1 MFAAPKYAI
10 WQSCLVG
17 GVAAALAVV
26 IASTVDGEFLEESV
40 RGIRTVSRFLFED
53 LGRRQVR

>member
-1 MFAAPKYAI
+1 
-10 WQSCLVG
+10 
-17 GVAAALAVV
+17 
-26 IASTVDGEFLEESV
+26 VDGEFLEESV